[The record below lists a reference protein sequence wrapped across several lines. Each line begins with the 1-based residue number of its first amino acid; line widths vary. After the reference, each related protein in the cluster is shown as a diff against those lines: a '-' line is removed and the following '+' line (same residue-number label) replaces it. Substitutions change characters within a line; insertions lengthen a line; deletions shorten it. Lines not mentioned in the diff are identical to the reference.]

1 MQSARVV
8 TSAVVARPTVVPSD
22 LADEELVSLF
32 HQGDLAA
39 LDLLLARYRRFAR
52 AKARG
57 YFLAGGD
64 TDDIE
69 QEGMI
74 GLFKAIRDFRHD
86 RESSFRAFA
95 ELCVTRQIITA
106 IKTACRQ
113 KHQPLNRYVSLWGL
127 RLIDD
132 PSSERLVEDVFDRQV
147 PDPADE
153 VVSLEGQAAMRTALV
168 GLLSALE
175 VDVLRL
181 HLDGCS
187 YQEIGARLDRH
198 VKAVDNALQR
208 IKRKLEAHL
217 GAGAPPAQRAPAA

>member
-1 MQSARVV
+1 MPQPSAL
-8 TSAVVARPTVVPSD
+8 SAERT
-22 LADEELVSLF
+22 DEDLVSLF
-32 HQGDLAA
+32 HEGDLEA
-39 LDLLLARYRRFAR
+39 LDLLLTRYRRFAR

-69 QEGMI
+69 QEAMI
-74 GLFKAIRDFRHD
+74 GLFKAIRDFRHGQ
-86 RESSFRAFA
+86 SSFRAFA
-95 ELCVTRQIITA
+95 ELCITRQIMTA
-106 IKTACRQ
+106 IKSACRQ

-127 RLIDD
+127 RMIDD
-132 PSSERLVEDVFDRQV
+132 PSERLVEELFDQRV

-168 GLLSALE
+168 ALLSSLE

-187 YQEIGARLDRH
+187 YQEISDRLDRH

-217 GAGAPPAQRAPAA
+217 TAAPAAERAPAA

>member
-1 MQSARVV
+1 MPNPS
-8 TSAVVARPTVVPSD
+8 PVPSD
-22 LADEELVSLF
+22 LSDEELVTLF
-32 HQGDLAA
+32 HEGDLAA
-39 LDLLLARYRRFAR
+39 LDVLLARYRRFAR

-64 TDDIE
+64 VDDIE

-74 GLFKAIRDFRHD
+74 GLYKAIRDFRHD

-106 IKTACRQ
+106 IKTACRL

-127 RLIDD
+127 RLVDD
-132 PSSERLVEDVFDRQV
+132 PAERLVEELLDQQV

-153 VVSLEGQAAMRTALV
+153 VVSLEGQAALRAALV

-187 YQEIGARLDRH
+187 YQEISAQLGRH

-208 IKRKLEAHL
+208 IKRKLETYL
-217 GAGAPPAQRAPAA
+217 GAPPPPAQAAPAA

>member
-1 MQSARVV
+1 MSQTSARS
-8 TSAVVARPTVVPSD
+8 TD
-22 LADEELVSLF
+22 LSDEELVSLF
-32 HQGDLAA
+32 HEGDLEA
-39 LDLLLARYRRFAR
+39 LDRLLGRYRRFAR
-52 AKARG
+52 AKAGG

-74 GLFKAIRDFRHD
+74 GLFKAIRDFRHGQ
-86 RESSFRAFA
+86 SSFRAFA
-95 ELCVTRQIITA
+95 ELCITRQIMTA

-127 RLIDD
+127 RMIDD
-132 PSSERLVEDVFDRQV
+132 PCERLVEELFDQRV
-147 PDPADE
+147 PDPADQ

-168 GLLSALE
+168 GLLSSLE

-187 YQEIGARLDRH
+187 YQEISDRLGRH
-198 VKAVDNALQR
+198 TKAVDNALQR

-217 GAGAPPAQRAPAA
+217 TAATVVESVPAA